1 LTNLTEQ
8 RLHTYWQKKALT
20 KLMGLQY
27 TVQYK
32 QGINNGAADALSRKP
47 PTSSQIFVMTT
58 LQPSWL
64 QSVKDSY
71 GQDEYAQQ
79 LLQKFTANS
88 QALPDFS
95 LSNGILRYKNRIWVG
110 AVPELQQ
117 QLISALHD
125 SPQGGHSDFPVTYR
139 QIASLFCWK
148 KMKSMVRNFV
158 KSCHV
163 CQHAKPEHLKPAGIL
178 QPLPIPSQPWECPTM
193 DFIDGFLT
201 SRQFNCLLVI
211 VDKFTKYAHFI
222 PLRHPYTASK
232 VAELF
237 VDHIYRL
244 HGLPPSL
251 VSDRDP
257 VFTSVFWRSV
267 FRATGTKLKMS
278 TDTSQ
283 TYL

>member
-1 LTNLTEQ
+1 
-8 RLHTYWQKKALT
+8 
-20 KLMGLQY
+20 MGLQY

-125 SPQGGHSDFPVTYR
+125 SPQGGHSGFPVTYR

-148 KMKSMVRNFV
+148 KMKSMVRDFV

-244 HGLPPSL
+244 HGLPLSL

-278 TDTSQ
+278 TNTSQ